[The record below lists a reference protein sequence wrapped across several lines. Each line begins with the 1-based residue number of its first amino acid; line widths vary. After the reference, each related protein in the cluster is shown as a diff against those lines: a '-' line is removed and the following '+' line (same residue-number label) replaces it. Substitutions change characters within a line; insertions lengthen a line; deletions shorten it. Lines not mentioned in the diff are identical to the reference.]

1 MKCYKF
7 TITNTATTWV
17 TFGYHNCDS
26 NTIVTQDELF
36 PGQSK
41 YLWAYEDTI
50 VSAFQTG
57 YNLNNDTL
65 NPIPISTG
73 VTTTTTTIAVTLTP
87 TPSMTPTETVTPT
100 VTITP
105 TPTPSITPTN
115 TITPTPT
122 PTPTESPLPPY
133 RYYNVNGY
141 GCGNPCNFV
150 GTFTAFV
157 PYNTP
162 LTIGYFYNNPENR
175 GYSFEILEEVF
186 TPVGGYDL
194 TGEPGYSDCVTSCY
208 GPTPT
213 PTPTPTNTETPTPT
227 PTLTPNC
234 VRQIV
239 VPTLWNGATS
249 INSNQL
255 KLNQNSETL
264 QIRVNDIITD
274 NIGSTSFVGTV
285 ASDGTYTYVGTG
297 PGGGVGFACQFPVT
311 FSGSC

>member
-1 MKCYKF
+1 MVRYVWQLKIIFNKKNNKMKCYKF

-17 TFGYHNCDS
+17 TFSYHNCDS

-65 NPIPISTG
+65 NPIPIFTG

-122 PTPTESPLPPY
+122 PTPTPS
-133 RYYNVNGY
+133 
-141 GCGNPCNFV
+141 
-150 GTFTAFV
+150 
-157 PYNTP
+157 
-162 LTIGYFYNNPENR
+162 I
-175 GYSFEILEEVF
+175 
-186 TPVGGYDL
+186 
-194 TGEPGYSDCVTSCY
+194 
-208 GPTPT
+208 
-213 PTPTPTNTETPTPT
+213 TPTNTITPT

-255 KLNQNSETL
+255 KLNRTSETL

-274 NIGSTSFVGTV
+274 NIGRTSFVGYV
-285 ASDGTYTYVGTG
+285 SSDGTYTYVGTG
-297 PGGGVGFACQFPVT
+297 PGGGLAFYCQFPLT